1 MPEKKKGSNPLS
13 VYAVASQFAFAII
26 SPLLVFIVGGYF
38 ACQHFGWSD
47 GVMLIFV
54 ILGIVFML
62 SGGIAHLQKLIKMYA
77 KDDKEAPKVY
87 MSREDNDYYDDY
99 TKKHGI

>member
-1 MPEKKKGSNPLS
+1 MSNKDKSNSPLKA
-13 VYAVASQFAFAII
+13 YAVASQFAFTII

-38 ACQHFGWSD
+38 ACRHFGWSD

-62 SGGIAHLQKLIKMYA
+62 CGGLAHLSKMIRLYG
-77 KDDKEAPKVY
+77 KDNEKAPKVFTTT
-87 MSREDNDYYDDY
+87 EDNDYYDDY
-99 TKKHGI
+99 ND